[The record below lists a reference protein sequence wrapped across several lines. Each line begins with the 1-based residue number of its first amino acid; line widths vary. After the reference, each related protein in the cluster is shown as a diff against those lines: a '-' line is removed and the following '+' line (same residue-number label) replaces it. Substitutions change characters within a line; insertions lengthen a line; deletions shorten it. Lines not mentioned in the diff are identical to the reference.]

1 MNKVKIFTLVFIPLL
16 CSCNI
21 TTETKIDKSVIASE
35 YDVSEQLNIQFY
47 QLDYDSFTNKQKSKS
62 FKYPILISRSD
73 CEYCINAIKTLDE
86 FAKEKETTINLYLLD
101 SNSIDIE
108 DKQQMIDDYSISSVP
123 TFILMDNQ
131 SISDIETGY
140 LSEELINKIMKGQ

>member
-47 QLDYDSFTNKQKSKS
+47 QLDYDSFTI
-62 FKYPILISRSD
+62 F
-73 CEYCINAIKTLDE
+73 
-86 FAKEKETTINLYLLD
+86 
-101 SNSIDIE
+101 
-108 DKQQMIDDYSISSVP
+108 
-123 TFILMDNQ
+123 
-131 SISDIETGY
+131 
-140 LSEELINKIMKGQ
+140 